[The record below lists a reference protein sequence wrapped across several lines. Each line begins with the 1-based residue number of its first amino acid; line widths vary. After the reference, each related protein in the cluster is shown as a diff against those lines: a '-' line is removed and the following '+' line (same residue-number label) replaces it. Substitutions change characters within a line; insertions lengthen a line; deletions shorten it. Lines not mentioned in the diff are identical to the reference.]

1 MRVASLFSG
10 CGGLDLGLEQAGHQ
24 IIMQVESD
32 PGAQQVLR
40 RHFPGVLLIPDV
52 CGLQSL
58 PPDTE
63 LLAAGFPCVDVSRA
77 GLRQGLAGDSSGLVR
92 HVFRLLADSK
102 AKHRPVPWV
111 LLENVSGGKA
121 TRQVEALLD
130 RCQGEEAA
138 VQRIVDTLEFLG
150 YSSWAQRVV
159 CTAGFGIP
167 NRRKRVFLV
176 AAMYGDAR
184 DVLLSQGMQACLGA
198 CTRCIDPEG
207 QPGSP
212 CFECF
217 DTEVSQDR
225 QQPLEL
231 EQRSLAMDLGN
242 ARSAPG
248 VDVVP
253 TFTTNNSRMCLALA
267 DGQVG
272 ALRIEDMERLQGL
285 PEGHT
290 EVCWPIKAPGLAGHR
305 GRGPSDKDAEQ
316 HLRARFALIGNAV
329 TVDVARWLGLRLQQP
344 YARKYYSSHKE
355 LFMAK
360 EQQSRVLPPSNAELA
375 EQRELQLALRG
386 VLVYGAEGLV
396 TQAAAPPPN
405 QLLLPHPQGGG
416 GLSTTTQADQ
426 GMTAA
431 AGPGPGPGPGP
442 EAAVGAGAGA
452 GPGQGQ
458 GQGMWLGMGLEAGG
472 EAGPGSGSGPRGEA
486 GQGVGRG
493 AGLGSGGGPE
503 SGSGGLS
510 PPEPG
515 HQALGPAGGQGPD
528 RGGEQLVGQAP
539 SSSAEA
545 FLDDAMEVAL
555 GSAGQVGKPPDS
567 QALAVYLLRLR
578 EQGWDIQPT
587 LHKLRAANV
596 SLSLEV
602 TGVHRLQG
610 SASDAERLGD
620 LVWAREPGKGPGVW
634 WPAQSLDPWNLPR
647 DVTLSHS
654 QRLLLKAREREMYL
668 PSEPSAAQA
677 DETGP
682 PKGRRKVLVIY
693 FGDRQAVWLFRD
705 ELQDYESHSKKR
717 QEELQARRPQACPP
731 TP

>member
-111 LLENVSGGKA
+111 LLEN
-121 TRQVEALLD
+121 VEALLD

-290 EVCWPIKAPGLAGHR
+290 EVCWPVKAPGLAGHR

-360 EQQSRVLPPSNAELA
+360 EQQSRVLPPSKAELA

-431 AGPGPGPGPGP
+431 AGPGPGPGTGP

-458 GQGMWLGMGLEAGG
+458 GQEMGLGMGLEAGG
-472 EAGPGSGSGPRGEA
+472 EAGPGPWA
-486 GQGVGRG
+486 Q
-493 AGLGSGGGPE
+493 
-503 SGSGGLS
+503 
-510 PPEPG
+510 
-515 HQALGPAGGQGPD
+515 
-528 RGGEQLVGQAP
+528 
-539 SSSAEA
+539 
-545 FLDDAMEVAL
+545 
-555 GSAGQVGKPPDS
+555 
-567 QALAVYLLRLR
+567 
-578 EQGWDIQPT
+578 
-587 LHKLRAANV
+587 
-596 SLSLEV
+596 LEV
-602 TGVHRLQG
+602 RGQTGVVN
-610 SASDAERLGD
+610 SW
-620 LVWAREPGKGPGVW
+620 WAAP
-634 WPAQSLDPWNLPR
+634 LPPVR
-647 DVTLSHS
+647 
-654 QRLLLKAREREMYL
+654 
-668 PSEPSAAQA
+668 
-677 DETGP
+677 
-682 PKGRRKVLVIY
+682 
-693 FGDRQAVWLFRD
+693 
-705 ELQDYESHSKKR
+705 
-717 QEELQARRPQACPP
+717 
-731 TP
+731 

>member
-1 MRVASLFSG
+1 MTIAGTIASVAASSRPWLIPDTVTVIETLFVLTVWARFGYLAPAFSIPGVFDTRFVALHPQIPVARSLSRQSASCRCCMRVASLFSG

-111 LLENVSGGKA
+111 LLEN
-121 TRQVEALLD
+121 VEALLD

-272 ALRIEDMERLQGL
+272 EEGWGWGLARRTLWPGPSLQLYHPALPLPPTQVGALRIEDMERLQASAHASLGGL

-360 EQQSRVLPPSNAELA
+360 EQQSRVLPP
-375 EQRELQLALRG
+375 
-386 VLVYGAEGLV
+386 
-396 TQAAAPPPN
+396 
-405 QLLLPHPQGGG
+405 
-416 GLSTTTQADQ
+416 
-426 GMTAA
+426 
-431 AGPGPGPGPGP
+431 
-442 EAAVGAGAGA
+442 
-452 GPGQGQ
+452 
-458 GQGMWLGMGLEAGG
+458 
-472 EAGPGSGSGPRGEA
+472 
-486 GQGVGRG
+486 
-493 AGLGSGGGPE
+493 
-503 SGSGGLS
+503 
-510 PPEPG
+510 
-515 HQALGPAGGQGPD
+515 
-528 RGGEQLVGQAP
+528 
-539 SSSAEA
+539 
-545 FLDDAMEVAL
+545 
-555 GSAGQVGKPPDS
+555 
-567 QALAVYLLRLR
+567 
-578 EQGWDIQPT
+578 
-587 LHKLRAANV
+587 
-596 SLSLEV
+596 
-602 TGVHRLQG
+602 
-610 SASDAERLGD
+610 
-620 LVWAREPGKGPGVW
+620 
-634 WPAQSLDPWNLPR
+634 
-647 DVTLSHS
+647 
-654 QRLLLKAREREMYL
+654 
-668 PSEPSAAQA
+668 
-677 DETGP
+677 
-682 PKGRRKVLVIY
+682 
-693 FGDRQAVWLFRD
+693 
-705 ELQDYESHSKKR
+705 
-717 QEELQARRPQACPP
+717 
-731 TP
+731 